1 MRLPGNDTLVERFR
15 MSLLAGGYAEQT
27 IYRYLHAL
35 EQWRYV
41 LGPDKHLAKAGRD
54 DALRF
59 LSWTRGQGWK
69 PATVRSAINGIRAFY
84 RWLGGER
91 GFEGKVIDP
100 FYGLRLPPVRSGP
113 KPWLTDEQLER
124 LVSVERSDPRGT
136 RDRAMFL
143 LMASTACRPVS
154 VQRLDLDHV
163 YWDRAQVLIT
173 GKNHKQSLKQLW
185 PLALEALHKYVH
197 TTRRLWARE
206 GEKALFVGRH
216 GRRISHVAI
225 GDALRRLARDAGI
238 EQPITGYWIRR
249 GVLHWMRERGADL
262 RALQTMADHTNPATT
277 SIYLEG
283 QDPQVWEEHA
293 QYHPLA
299 HRRPR
304 KGNVIVANFGSGG
317 QA

>member
-1 MRLPGNDTLVERFR
+1 

-91 GFEGKVIDP
+91 GFEGKVIEP

-113 KPWLTDEQLER
+113 KPWLTEEQLER
-124 LVSVERSDPRGT
+124 LVLVERSDPRGT
-136 RDRAMFL
+136 RDRAIFL

-197 TTRRLWARE
+197 T
-206 GEKALFVGRH
+206 
-216 GRRISHVAI
+216 
-225 GDALRRLARDAGI
+225 
-238 EQPITGYWIRR
+238 
-249 GVLHWMRERGADL
+249 
-262 RALQTMADHTNPATT
+262 
-277 SIYLEG
+277 
-283 QDPQVWEEHA
+283 
-293 QYHPLA
+293 
-299 HRRPR
+299 
-304 KGNVIVANFGSGG
+304 
-317 QA
+317 